1 MPASSFRDSKVT
13 FSPAAYLAPFW
24 NRVQPVSFSLAVRLM
39 TPAASGRTYHSEAA
53 VSSPV
58 AKTEVAPSALVKII
72 LILVRETSGFLTSRT
87 LTFTV
92 SLVPM

>member
-24 NRVQPVSFSLAVRLM
+24 NRVQPVSFSPSARLM
-39 TPAASGRTYHSEAA
+39 TPAASGRTYHSDSA

-72 LILVRETSGFLTSRT
+72 LILVREAATFLNSGTKLT
-87 LTFTV
+87 
-92 SLVPM
+92 